1 MSDDVQSKAGDCGF
15 DDVQDKAGGCGS
27 DEVQGKAGE
36 SGSDDV
42 QGKQVRVCLTMCK
55 VTHVSVGL
63 TTRV

>member
-15 DDVQDKAGGCGS
+15 DDVQDKAGGC
-27 DEVQGKAGE
+27 
-36 SGSDDV
+36 GSDDV